1 MKQVMTCMVL
11 VIMAGSCKDAKKPD
25 EAPKTVVDK
34 ITEEEALGLL
44 HQWTEAYL
52 AGDATPLQ
60 EILDESWVY
69 SGSPD
74 GTVSDK
80 DATITEF
87 ANADYTFEDIT
98 YEGLYVRLYDDV
110 AVVRGSERMVIV
122 GNSGKDTTKLALRF
136 TDVYQK
142 KDGKIRAIATHS
154 SPITEE

>member
-1 MKQVMTCMVL
+1 MKRVLVGVVL
-11 VIMAGSCKDAKKPD
+11 VIMMGSCKDTGNRKEEQKP
-25 EAPKTVVDK
+25 VVDK

-44 HQWTEAYL
+44 HQWTDAYL
-52 AGDATPLQ
+52 AGDATPLH

-69 SGSPD
+69 SGSSN
-74 GTVSDK
+74 GQVSDK
-80 DATITEF
+80 NATIAEF
-87 ANADYTFEDIT
+87 ANADYTFQDIV
-98 YEGLYVRLYDDV
+98 YEGLDVRLYDDV

-142 KDGKIRAIATHS
+142 KDGKIKAIATHS